1 MRFMAD
7 RFYQIIAQYLR
18 QLVQLSS
25 FARLPMGAWLCP
37 DDPVTT
43 YFPPTYS
50 MTRKRLFVK
59 DFTTFMH
66 VLCSFLYSNEAEASC
81 LN

>member
-1 MRFMAD
+1 VKVLQSLSKKMRFIAD

-18 QLVQLSS
+18 QLVLYNYHPSRVFQ
-25 FARLPMGAWLCP
+25 WVHDCP

-50 MTRKRLFVK
+50 MTRKRLY
-59 DFTTFMH
+59 D
-66 VLCSFLYSNEAEASC
+66 L
-81 LN
+81 